1 MLSQSPSPTLD
12 RVDHAPR
19 SGIVISLYGSGKDV
33 VASERSEGEAALS
46 EQTRWMMAV
55 RDARDREAFGRLFDH
70 FAPRLKAMLM
80 RGGMAAAAAEDVVQ
94 DVMLTAWRKADQFD
108 PGRAEVSAWLYR
120 IARNRQ
126 VDIARREARPMPEEI
141 APPEAHED
149 DAGQSL
155 SLEQESERLRGALA
169 ALSPDQRALVERAYF
184 GELTHTEIRAETG
197 LPLGT
202 IKSRIRLGLRRL
214 RHELRDLEQK

>member
-1 MLSQSPSPTLD
+1 MST
-12 RVDHAPR
+12 
-19 SGIVISLYGSGKDV
+19 SGGGKDTV
-33 VASERSEGEAALS
+33 TSERSEDEAGLT
-46 EQTRWMMAV
+46 EQTRWMLAV
-55 RDARDREAFGRLFDH
+55 RDSRDRAAFGRLFDH

-126 VDIARREARPMPEEI
+126 VDIVRREARPVPEEI
-141 APPEAHED
+141 AVPETHED
-149 DAGQSL
+149 DAGQAL
-155 SLEQESERLRGALA
+155 ALEQESERLRTALA
-169 ALSPDQRALVERAYF
+169 ALAPDQRAMVERAYF
-184 GELTHTEIRAETG
+184 GDLTHTEIRAETG

-202 IKSRIRLGLRRL
+202 IKSRIRLGLQRL